1 MEALSKVKL
10 DSEKN
15 ILKQIRQALG
25 MTQGEFARA
34 IKANRVSVARWETSR
49 SPSLNLAQ
57 IKALEREMAK
67 IGLSF
72 ADLPDDLN

>member
-25 MTQGEFARA
+25 LTQE
-34 IKANRVSVARWETSR
+34 E
-49 SPSLNLAQ
+49 
-57 IKALEREMAK
+57 
-67 IGLSF
+67 
-72 ADLPDDLN
+72 

>member
-1 MEALSKVKL
+1 MEAFSKVKL

-25 MTQGEFARA
+25 LTQEEFARA
-34 IKANRVSVARWETSR
+34 IKANRVSVVRWENSR
-49 SPSLNLAQ
+49 SPSLNIAQ